1 MLERVAQTILRYS
14 MFEPGARVGVAV
26 SGGADSVF
34 LLHAL
39 FELAP
44 RWDLKLSV
52 AHLDHRLRGAESRD
66 DALFVRNLAAQF
78 GLQAHVAESDV
89 AGVKDNL
96 EQAARDARRC
106 FFASLFKDPGLDRI
120 ATGHT
125 RSDQAET
132 VLFRFLRGSGTAG
145 LAAIRPMTSDGFV
158 RPLIEL
164 DRDEVRAYLSEHGIS
179 WREDSSN
186 ASRDF
191 ARNRIRCELL
201 PALVRDWN
209 PALSETLAHTA
220 RWAQDE
226 ETYWDLE
233 ITRLATKK
241 LTLRPPTVL
250 MECGDLLDLPR
261 AAARRLVRR
270 AVEQVKGDLRGISFE
285 HVERI
290 LEMAAA
296 PDGHDRAQ
304 APGLDAYRSFGWIR
318 LAPPGIDGLAG
329 RNFRLP
335 VCVPGRF
342 VLPDSSSTLEL
353 QLVDS
358 EGDLDADCLAGD
370 LQLRNWRPG
379 DQYRPIGRASEE
391 KIKTMFQEARIPLW
405 ERRNWPI
412 LELHDNIVWARG
424 FGPAFRYAATDA
436 SRLIVRVREQRN

>member
-1 MLERVAQTILRYS
+1 

-52 AHLDHRLRGAESRD
+52 AHLDHGLRGAESRD
-66 DALFVRNLAAQF
+66 DALFVRELAAQF
-78 GLQAHVAESDV
+78 GLPVHVAEFDV

-96 EQAARDARRC
+96 EQAARDARRR
-106 FFASLFKDPGLDRI
+106 FYAGLLQDKELDRI

-145 LAAIRPMTSDGFV
+145 LSAIRPVTSDGFV

-164 DRDEVRAYLSEHGIS
+164 DRAEVRAYLSERGIF
-179 WREDSSN
+179 WREDSTN
-186 ASRDF
+186 ASSDF
-191 ARNRIRCELL
+191 ARNRIRRELL

-209 PALSETLAHTA
+209 PALGATLAHTA

-226 ETYWDLE
+226 ETYWDGE
-233 ITRLATKK
+233 ITRLAAAM
-241 LTLRPPTVL
+241 LTLRPPAVL
-250 MECGDLLDLPR
+250 LQCADLQKLPR
-261 AAARRLVRR
+261 AAARRLLRR

-304 APGLDAYRSFGWIR
+304 APGLDAYRSFEWIR
-318 LAPPGIDGLAG
+318 LAPPGMDGLAG
-329 RNFRLP
+329 RNYRLS
-335 VCVPGRF
+335 VSVPGCF
-342 VLPDSSSTLEL
+342 VLPDNSSTLEL
-353 QLVDS
+353 QVVDS
-358 EGDLDADCLAGD
+358 EGDLDGDCVAGD

-379 DQYRPIGRASEE
+379 DQYRPIGRGSEE

-412 LELHDNIVWARG
+412 LEVQENIVWARG
-424 FGPAFRYAATDA
+424 FGPAFSYAATAA
-436 SRLIVRVREQRN
+436 SRSIVRVREQRR